1 LVDLMFM
8 FEGPDVPAEFMCES
22 PHVPAETGLKL
33 AVMAMV
39 FGIACLICS

>member
-1 LVDLMFM
+1 MFM
-8 FEGPDVPAEFMCES
+8 FEGPDVPAETGIKLA
-22 PHVPAETGLKL
+22 VPAETGLKL